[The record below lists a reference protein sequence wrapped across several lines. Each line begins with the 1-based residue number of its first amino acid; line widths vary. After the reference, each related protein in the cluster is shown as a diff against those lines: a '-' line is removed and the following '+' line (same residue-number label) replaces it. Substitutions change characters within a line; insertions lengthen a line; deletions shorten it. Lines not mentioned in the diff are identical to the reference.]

1 MENKKL
7 GQPPL
12 AARDQHLLQEAL
24 EGSGEI
30 PMIVIVTVS
39 VCGTILFLLN
49 IVLISCFI
57 HKKRKKEREQQK
69 QAKGPGMSD
78 GKQLWQ
84 NNGKQCWQNDGKQYW
99 QNDDKL
105 CQQNDDKQ
113 CWPNDGKKCCQNDDK
128 KCWQNDGKQLYS
140 AMLEK

>member
-84 NNGKQCWQNDGKQYW
+84 NNGKHVGKMMVNNYIQQCWKNDGNQF
-99 QNDDKL
+99 
-105 CQQNDDKQ
+105 
-113 CWPNDGKKCCQNDDK
+113 
-128 KCWQNDGKQLYS
+128 
-140 AMLEK
+140 